1 LFYQIIN
8 KNQFQQDSSSCKFT
22 IKIDNF
28 TPEFGE
34 QDQPINYLI
43 GGEADDSDSDNES
56 DNQVMQW

>member
-1 LFYQIIN
+1 LNYQINN

-34 QDQPINYLI
+34 EDEAINFYI
-43 GGEADDSDSDNES
+43 GDEPDDSDNK
-56 DNQVMQW
+56 QIMQW